1 MQRGKW
7 LNSLLA
13 LLVVFISFSSLT
25 GEYEN
30 EEDLIKA
37 ANKHFSKRE
46 YTQCVELFSQLV
58 SNHPQNPNYNY
69 KYGTCL
75 LFATEDK
82 EQAIKFLKFSIN
94 KGGADSHAFFYFGRA
109 LHLNYQFAEAKVQ
122 YIKFRSAVKPKI
134 SNKIGIGAY
143 INQCSSAEKLIDKI
157 QQINVVFKKKV
168 NREEFFRSYRL
179 GSMKRNIIVK
189 PDEFQTKQDKKAKEY
204 SLIVHNP
211 MNEVIYVSGYNKK
224 DGEGGKDIFKI
235 QKMPDGTFSKPI
247 NIGPSVN
254 TAEDEDF
261 PYLHPNGRVLYFA
274 SKGHNSIGGY
284 DIFRSELDTLVNLW
298 GDAVNV
304 GFAVNSPDDDIL
316 YVSDMDENIAYFAS
330 SRENKLGEITVYKI
344 LPNTNKDPV
353 VIVRG
358 ELFVQGST
366 INKARIVVYDQEGQ
380 EVGVY
385 NSKQQSGAFTMT
397 LPESKTYSLGLS
409 LPGEDEKRV
418 SLLVPA
424 KSNQAI
430 ISKRLVIENGVL
442 KIVDNS
448 ELLANS
454 DLKKRIIAESAKLN
468 VNQTND
474 IEFNTKIENKKI
486 KTSQLLEELVELPNE
501 VKAINESI
509 NLTASAAEELKEIK
523 ESEAKIK
530 KQIDATYF
538 VAQKKRIKSLLIKD
552 EIENLS
558 EDLVDAYSES
568 EKEKKRVEIIQ
579 RQREL
584 KISTT
589 EAVSAIE
596 FAQVKEKELRIK
608 SKEKESAE
616 VYLKVVKAANNSNN
630 GTSAI
635 AAIEK
640 ARDNLDAIQKDI
652 RIMQEEDG
660 SEKAFAKVDEAK
672 RNVADKELALDILEQ
687 DIEDIFSEQKDL
699 TDQEKST
706 NNKGLKEEFGLQ
718 INELGEELKRK
729 KVERGVRKALLT
741 EAQSKLAVLESSK
754 NIFTEIQ
761 QESEDESLVVVSDE
775 QRAKI
780 QQEVALVEKQEI
792 EEKEIFKVVSKINT
806 IAAVNAEIEEAYK
819 KGTVTNEQQYINE
832 LRKAKIKHQELSALQ
847 EEKELMELS
856 LLGPGSSKEKKRI
869 QEKIDELAIEEDL
882 FIQDFRVYVDKA
894 KLKEINLT
902 DSEKNTNSEKINE
915 LIALD
920 KTVNEIEN
928 LKEEQLNTEKTT
940 FEAVN
945 KKPITITKEI
955 VLNVETATDNEI
967 ENIIINE
974 TNIKSYKFSTENNGE
989 ELETKNKEI
998 TKLKKEAI
1006 TLLKKGNIAQINAE
1020 KNGRENSKIALDFK
1034 NKALDK
1040 LFLSSELEGVLIEQ
1054 KFTANRNLLNKDI
1067 ISDEKISTDKLKAKV
1082 NKINDDWAEALL
1094 KRDSANNA
1102 KDEIEKVKLINEAVE
1117 LESKTLLN
1125 QKELLVQVEKIIVLI
1140 AIEENQIKKQET
1152 LSTDQ
1157 PSVDSTNEVIATNN
1171 SLDVNAG
1178 ETAPINKVITVFSEE
1193 NSTVDIKESDIT
1205 NSNDDPSEIQ
1215 IKNGFGITSTEEF
1228 NYGPSA
1234 STKTKLAVAIKLEN
1248 EAIDFYNKS
1257 EDLRKKANYNPEKEK
1272 AYNKEVSKLLKKG
1285 RKVKEEANEQF
1296 QKVNASEL
1304 AFNEGEIT
1312 FAIENENIIKKDSA
1326 IIIAKEANDLFKS
1339 AQLIRKSARKE
1350 KDFKLSSDL
1359 INNAYKIELE
1369 ALNMQNYILNGGL
1382 DGEQEEEFDVVIKE
1396 VKKEENTYTRKADKL
1411 RREAYSEADRSKK
1424 KSLFIE
1430 ARRYDLAGNTKRTK
1444 RMSEQMI
1451 ANKIVFENNKK
1462 YVIISRGQSNN
1473 NRPANKAYDF
1483 EMEGDSLFYLAEM
1496 IRLRSENN
1504 IDQVTKIDQIKQSEE
1519 LMVEAREAQAA
1530 AIRKYNESKLAATEP
1545 NFIAKFRTE
1554 ENVNQ
1559 SSTVLEDVSF
1569 VSNVRK
1575 STTKSKELAF
1585 ADKSKSRNKIKVN
1598 ESLPVDQVPQGNN
1611 QDNEIAGPESLQVL
1625 KNSYEELTLS
1635 AKSIE
1640 MQELERVERIE
1651 VLKREA
1657 KINKDKSEELLSTVD
1672 LMKDQLRISETIAK
1686 ANEYRNKAENQEV
1699 EAGNEEIILKNNIA
1713 EGAAMRK
1720 EADLILGNI
1729 DPKIKDE
1736 ILRGNMNTSSELKK
1750 IKAFLEEKPIDII
1763 DNRSE
1768 SLAVDTAVDTNLVV
1782 NDLKV
1787 EENNLNIEVS
1797 KTSQTKIVKDNYD
1810 KLIADAESIEKQE
1823 VVRIERIKYLKAQSK
1838 LNKDKSEQLLATVD
1852 AMEDETLILQ
1862 TLAKANEYRKN
1873 AEIQEVEA
1881 NNEEIIFKNNISEGA
1896 AMRKEADLTLGSLTA
1911 EKKNE
1916 IIKDNQNTSPDLDK
1930 IQVFSEKENVI
1941 EPVNVIAAQNQ
1952 SIIAKEKLE
1961 VAVNDSKIVE
1971 QGTNQL
1977 LDKNLLGVNILG
1989 VGSSEEQL
1997 SKEEFSVTSSKA
2009 YSSSVVIPI
2018 DSGMPK
2024 GIIYQVQVGAFRNKI
2039 NPSIFDGLSPLVG
2052 EKAATGI
2059 IRYKVGYF
2067 RGFKSANMAKGRIRN
2082 LGYRDAFVVVFF
2094 DGKRITLQDAL
2105 YVIENTDESEKFVY
2119 NNLVQDEVQKLK
2131 KLGILE
2137 EEGELNPNDVSSSPV
2152 FVSSKVASKINGLD
2166 NDLLKV
2172 GGVFYSVQLGIF
2184 RSPRLSVDLYG
2195 ISPLLTEKLNNGL
2208 LRYSTGVYRDY
2219 SLAETKKI
2227 NVRNK
2232 GIKDAFIIAYNGT
2245 KKVSTKEAKAFTA
2258 VENTNEVTS
2267 NVNVGSITFKVQVG
2281 AYRLAIVA
2289 ENTPVFKDLINYDI
2303 SSIELPSGLLIYMVG
2318 SFKTKAKADDF
2329 RQVVVT
2335 AGGNDCF
2342 VVAIQNGKRIPMR
2355 TALDLLNK

>member
-1 MQRGKW
+1 M
-7 LNSLLA
+7 
-13 LLVVFISFSSLT
+13 
-25 GEYEN
+25 
-30 EEDLIKA
+30 
-37 ANKHFSKRE
+37 
-46 YTQCVELFSQLV
+46 
-58 SNHPQNPNYNY
+58 
-69 KYGTCL
+69 
-75 LFATEDK
+75 
-82 EQAIKFLKFSIN
+82 
-94 KGGADSHAFFYFGRA
+94 
-109 LHLNYQFAEAKVQ
+109 
-122 YIKFRSAVKPKI
+122 
-134 SNKIGIGAY
+134 
-143 INQCSSAEKLIDKI
+143 
-157 QQINVVFKKKV
+157 
-168 NREEFFRSYRL
+168 
-179 GSMKRNIIVK
+179 
-189 PDEFQTKQDKKAKEY
+189 
-204 SLIVHNP
+204 
-211 MNEVIYVSGYNKK
+211 
-224 DGEGGKDIFKI
+224 
-235 QKMPDGTFSKPI
+235 
-247 NIGPSVN
+247 
-254 TAEDEDF
+254 
-261 PYLHPNGRVLYFA
+261 
-274 SKGHNSIGGY
+274 
-284 DIFRSELDTLVNLW
+284 
-298 GDAVNV
+298 
-304 GFAVNSPDDDIL
+304 
-316 YVSDMDENIAYFAS
+316 
-330 SRENKLGEITVYKI
+330 
-344 LPNTNKDPV
+344 
-353 VIVRG
+353 
-358 ELFVQGST
+358 
-366 INKARIVVYDQEGQ
+366 
-380 EVGVY
+380 
-385 NSKQQSGAFTMT
+385 
-397 LPESKTYSLGLS
+397 
-409 LPGEDEKRV
+409 PGEDEKRV
-418 SLLVPA
+418 SLLVPE
-424 KSNQAI
+424 KSDQAI

-474 IEFNTKIENKKI
+474 IEFNTKIENKEV
-486 KTSQLLEELVELPNE
+486 KTSPLLEEVVGLPNE
-501 VKAINESI
+501 IKVINESI
-509 NLTASAAEELKEIK
+509 DLTASAAQELKEIK

-558 EDLVDAYSES
+558 EDLADAYSES

-579 RQREL
+579 RQKEL

-596 FAQVKEKELRIK
+596 FAQVKEKALRIK

-616 VYLKVVKAANNSNN
+616 VYLKVVKAAGNSNN
-630 GTSAI
+630 STSAI

-718 INELGEELKRK
+718 INELAEELKRK
-729 KVERGVRKALLT
+729 KVERGVRRASLT
-741 EAQSKLAVLESSK
+741 EAKSELAVLESSK
-754 NIFTEIQ
+754 NIFAEIQ

-775 QRAKI
+775 QKAKI

-792 EEKEIFKVVSKINT
+792 EEKEISKEVLKINT
-806 IAAVNAEIEEAYK
+806 IDAVNAEIEEAYK

-832 LRKAKIKHQELSALQ
+832 LRKAQIKGQELTALQ

-856 LLGPGSSKEKKRI
+856 LLGPGSSKEKKSI
-869 QEKIDELAIEEDL
+869 QEKINELAIEEDL
-882 FIQDFRVYVDKA
+882 FIQGVRVYLDKA

-902 DSEKNTNSEKINE
+902 DSEKNTNSEKIKE
-915 LIALD
+915 LIALE
-920 KTVNEIEN
+920 KTINKIEN
-928 LKEEQLNTEKTT
+928 LKEEEQLNTEKTT
-940 FEAVN
+940 FEVVN
-945 KKPITITKEI
+945 KKPITITQEI
-955 VLNVETATDNEI
+955 VLDVETATDKEI
-967 ENIIINE
+967 ENIIVNE
-974 TNIKSYKFSTENNGE
+974 TNIRSYKFSTENNGE
-989 ELETKNKEI
+989 EQESKNKEI

-1006 TLLKKGNIAQINAE
+1006 ALLKKGNIAQINAE
-1020 KNGRENSKIALDFK
+1020 KKGKENSKIALDFK

-1040 LFLSSELEGVLIEQ
+1040 LFLSSELEGVIIEQ
-1054 KFTANRNLLNKDI
+1054 KFTADRTLLKNEFLN
-1067 ISDEKISTDKLKAKV
+1067 DEKISTDKLKAIV
-1082 NKINDDWAEALL
+1082 NKVNDDWATALL
-1094 KRDSANNA
+1094 KRDLANNA
-1102 KDEIEKVKLINEAVE
+1102 KDKIEKVKLLNEAVE
-1117 LESKTLLN
+1117 LESKTLLT
-1125 QKELLVQVEKIIVLI
+1125 QKELLVLVEKRITLI
-1140 AIEENQIKKQET
+1140 AIEEDQIKKQEI
-1152 LSTDQ
+1152 LSADQ
-1157 PSVDSTNEVIATNN
+1157 PSVNSTNEGIATNN
-1171 SLDVNAG
+1171 NSLEVKAG
-1178 ETAPINKVITVFSEE
+1178 EAAPINKVIAVFTEE
-1193 NSTVDIKESDIT
+1193 NSTVDINESDIA
-1205 NSNDDPSEIQ
+1205 NYNDDPSEIQ
-1215 IKNGFGITSTEEF
+1215 IKNGFGITRPEEF

-1257 EDLRKKANYNPEKEK
+1257 EVLRKKANDNPEKEK
-1272 AYNKEVSKLLKKG
+1272 TYNKEVSKLLKKG
-1285 RKVKEEANEQF
+1285 RKVQEEANEQF

-1326 IIIAKEANDLFKS
+1326 IIIVKAANDLFES

-1369 ALNMQNYILNGGL
+1369 ALNKQNYILNGGL
-1382 DGEQEEEFDVVIKE
+1382 DGEQEDEFDVVIKA

-1411 RREAYSEADRSKK
+1411 RIEAYSEGDRSKK
-1424 KSLFIE
+1424 KALFIE

-1444 RMSEQMI
+1444 RMQEQMI

-1473 NRPANKAYDF
+1473 NRPANKAYNF
-1483 EMEGDSLFYLAEM
+1483 EMEADSLFFLAEI
-1496 IRLRSENN
+1496 IRLKSKNN
-1504 IDQVTKIDQIKQSEE
+1504 IDQVARIDQIEQSEE

-1554 ENVNQ
+1554 KNVDQ
-1559 SSTVLEDVSF
+1559 SSTVLEDASF
-1569 VSNVRK
+1569 VANIRK

-1585 ADKSKSRNKIKVN
+1585 VDNSKSMNKIKVN
-1598 ESLPVDQVPQGNN
+1598 ESLPVDQVLQDNN
-1611 QDNEIAGPESLQVL
+1611 QDNEVAGPESLQVL
-1625 KNSYEELTLS
+1625 KNSYKELTLG

-1640 MQELERVERIE
+1640 MQELERVKRIE
-1651 VLKREA
+1651 VLKRESE
-1657 KINKDKSEELLSTVD
+1657 INKDKSEELLSTVD
-1672 LMKDQLRISETIAK
+1672 LMENQLRISETIAK

-1699 EAGNEEIILKNNIA
+1699 EAENEEIILKNNIA

-1750 IKAFLEEKPIDII
+1750 IKAFLEEKPTDIS

-1768 SLAVDTAVDTNLVV
+1768 SLVENTADDTNLVT
-1782 NDLKV
+1782 NDVKV
-1787 EENNLNIEVS
+1787 EENNLNTEVS
-1797 KTSQTKIVKDNYD
+1797 NTSQTKVVKDNYE
-1810 KLIADAESIEKQE
+1810 KLIADAESIEKKE

-1838 LNKDKSEQLLATVD
+1838 LNKDKSEQFLATVD

-1862 TLAKANEYRKN
+1862 TIAKANEYRNN

-1896 AMRKEADLTLGSLTA
+1896 AMRKEADLILGSLTA

-1916 IIKDNQNTSPDLDK
+1916 IIKDNQNTSPDLEK

-1941 EPVNVIAAQNQ
+1941 EPVNAITAQDQ

-1961 VAVNDSKIVE
+1961 FGVNDSKIVE

-1977 LDKNLLGVNILG
+1977 LDQNLLGVNILG
-1989 VGSSEEQL
+1989 AGSSEEQL
-1997 SKEEFSVTSSKA
+1997 SKDEFSVTSSKS
-2009 YSSSVVIPI
+2009 YSSSVDIPM

-2039 NPSIFDGLSPLVG
+2039 DPSIFDGLSPLVG

-2119 NNLVQDEVQKLK
+2119 DNLVQDEVQKLK

-2137 EEGELNPNDVSSSPV
+2137 EEGELDPNDVSSSPV
-2152 FVSSKVASKINGLD
+2152 VVSSKVASTINGLD

-2184 RSPRLSVDLYG
+2184 RSPRLSADLYG

-2219 SLAETKKI
+2219 SSAETKKI

-2245 KKVSTKEAKAFTA
+2245 KKVSTKEAKALTA
-2258 VENTNEVTS
+2258 VENTNEATS
-2267 NVNVGSITFKVQVG
+2267 NINAGSITFKVQVG
-2281 AYRLAIVA
+2281 AYRIAIVA
-2289 ENTPVFKDLINYDI
+2289 ENTPVFKDLTNYDI
-2303 SSIELPSGLLIYMVG
+2303 SSIERPSGLLIYMVG

-2329 RQVVVT
+2329 RQVVVA

-2342 VVAIQNGKRIPMR
+2342 VVAIQNGKRISMR